1 LFRHGSDI
9 DHLLFFSKV
18 LFASLKEEFRR
29 EGKKRRT
36 LTKYKQNI
44 KHTSKIN
51 FGVGELERNIFRIL
65 WEDQRRG
72 KKILSPAAALRL
84 RPPSLTIDTGHL

>member
-29 EGKKRRT
+29 EGKKEELYRNISKT
-36 LTKYKQNI
+36 YKQN
-44 KHTSKIN
+44 KL
-51 FGVGELERNIFRIL
+51 GVVELERTKYF
-65 WEDQRRG
+65 
-72 KKILSPAAALRL
+72 
-84 RPPSLTIDTGHL
+84 